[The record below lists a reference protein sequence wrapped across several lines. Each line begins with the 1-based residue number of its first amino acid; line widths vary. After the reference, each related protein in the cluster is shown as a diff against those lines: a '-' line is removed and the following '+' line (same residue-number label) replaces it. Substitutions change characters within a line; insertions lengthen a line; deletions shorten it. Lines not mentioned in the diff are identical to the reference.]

1 MPTPPI
7 SRTEAE
13 RSVREVEQALREGHR
28 PPGMTGKGLGAVAR
42 EAQRE
47 LTIERLRRDEF

>member
-7 SRTEAE
+7 SRSEAE
-13 RSVREVEQALREGHR
+13 RSIREVERALREGHR